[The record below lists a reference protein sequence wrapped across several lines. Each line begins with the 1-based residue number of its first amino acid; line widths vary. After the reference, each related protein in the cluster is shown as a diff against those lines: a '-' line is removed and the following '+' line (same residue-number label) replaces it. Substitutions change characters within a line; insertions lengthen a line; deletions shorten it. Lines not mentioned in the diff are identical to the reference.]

1 MSGINFNSWTE
12 NATRLGMRIQET
24 LAERAKDFSS
34 LTSSGAGYYDTG
46 EDKTKNIKA
55 QLDSGSERE
64 KLEAMKRLIAMISKG
79 RNVSEYFAQVVKNV
93 ASPSLEVRKL
103 VYIYLLRYAEAEPD
117 LALLSINTFQRDLA
131 DSSPLIRAMA
141 LRVLSGIRVQTIAS
155 LVVLAIKKCAADTSP
170 YVRKTAALS
179 IPKCYS
185 LDESQLPSLIEI
197 LSTLLRD
204 RSPLSI
210 GSVATAFEAVCP
222 TRLDLLHSHYRRLCR
237 VIVDVDE
244 WGQVN
249 LFELLVRYARTM
261 LPRPTVSHNT
271 PGEEKEDVDPDLE
284 LLLASAEPLFQ
295 SRNPAVV
302 MSVAR
307 GFYYLALPS
316 QHHKIVHP
324 LLRLLATSLEV
335 ERVVL
340 AYILS
345 ISHTASHLF
354 SPHYTQFIVR
364 SDDSTHVKGI
374 KTRLLRNFV
383 TADNCQALLRE
394 FIDYTD
400 DVDETLVAGAIQG
413 IGHIAR
419 TLPES
424 TAQCL
429 NALMACIK
437 SPHDCVVANAVVELK
452 SLVQTQMQGA
462 THAGPSS
469 IPLTIV
475 ERLAY
480 RIDEIR
486 HAQARACIVWLVGQY
501 AADDSSNAVVEGVVP
516 WAPDVFRKIAK
527 SFRDETVPVKLQ
539 AVTLAA
545 KLLVLSPANGILIQ
559 LAKYVFALARYDR
572 NYDVRDRGRM
582 LQQLLVG
589 VVPNIVATD
598 AEDVGGV
605 VLRRAQ
611 VRVVLF
617 EGKAIASP
625 SSSTTAAAHHDH
637 DAARRGHDHDLGT
650 LGLVLG
656 RDVPNAR
663 LLPDWLEHG
672 VESNLR
678 YVPDDALPSSS
689 AAAAVTTIG
698 HVAPSSSRAGTG
710 GHSTPI
716 VVLTPVGSS
725 GGPSPAGSMPNKAGW
740 TDLDTFYASESEEE
754 EEESEDEESEE
765 DESEKGEDEDE
776 DGDEESD
783 RQSGEEEHE
792 VHQADLLRASD
803 EKDGTDSDVEGAS
816 SQIAAVSVR

>member
-345 ISHTASHLF
+345 ISHTASHAC
-354 SPHYTQFIVR
+354 
-364 SDDSTHVKGI
+364 KGDQNP
-374 KTRLLRNFV
+374 LV
-383 TADNCQALLRE
+383 TE
-394 FIDYTD
+394 FC
-400 DVDETLVAGAIQG
+400 
-413 IGHIAR
+413 HR
-419 TLPES
+419 
-424 TAQCL
+424 
-429 NALMACIK
+429 
-437 SPHDCVVANAVVELK
+437 
-452 SLVQTQMQGA
+452 
-462 THAGPSS
+462 
-469 IPLTIV
+469 
-475 ERLAY
+475 
-480 RIDEIR
+480 
-486 HAQARACIVWLVGQY
+486 
-501 AADDSSNAVVEGVVP
+501 
-516 WAPDVFRKIAK
+516 
-527 SFRDETVPVKLQ
+527 
-539 AVTLAA
+539 
-545 KLLVLSPANGILIQ
+545 
-559 LAKYVFALARYDR
+559 
-572 NYDVRDRGRM
+572 
-582 LQQLLVG
+582 
-589 VVPNIVATD
+589 
-598 AEDVGGV
+598 
-605 VLRRAQ
+605 
-611 VRVVLF
+611 
-617 EGKAIASP
+617 
-625 SSSTTAAAHHDH
+625 
-637 DAARRGHDHDLGT
+637 
-650 LGLVLG
+650 
-656 RDVPNAR
+656 
-663 LLPDWLEHG
+663 
-672 VESNLR
+672 
-678 YVPDDALPSSS
+678 
-689 AAAAVTTIG
+689 
-698 HVAPSSSRAGTG
+698 
-710 GHSTPI
+710 
-716 VVLTPVGSS
+716 
-725 GGPSPAGSMPNKAGW
+725 
-740 TDLDTFYASESEEE
+740 
-754 EEESEDEESEE
+754 
-765 DESEKGEDEDE
+765 
-776 DGDEESD
+776 
-783 RQSGEEEHE
+783 
-792 VHQADLLRASD
+792 
-803 EKDGTDSDVEGAS
+803 
-816 SQIAAVSVR
+816 